1 MNTDNINQHNT
12 VHTDAEQTDL
22 QGKQFAS
29 LLDAHA
35 RRLSMRTLKLLDDGR
50 ARAVKAH
57 AQSISGESVNK
68 DGTLNSFSGNVFSGN
83 SFFSWAQQHRI
94 ASTGLVLGA
103 MIVGF
108 VLVQAF
114 GQQQVSDAFLL
125 SADLP
130 PEAFVDRGFEPIL
143 NDGKLEL

>member
-1 MNTDNINQHNT
+1 MNTDNINQQNT
-12 VHTDAEQTDL
+12 VHADAEHTDL

-35 RRLSMRTLKLLDDGR
+35 KRLSMRTLKLLDDGR

-57 AQSISGESVNK
+57 AHHIAGVSVNK
-68 DGTLNSFSGNVFSGN
+68 DGTLNGFFGNG
-83 SFFSWAQQHRI
+83 FFPWAQQHRV
-94 ASTGLVLGA
+94 ASTGLILA
-103 MIVGF
+103 AIITGF
-108 VLVQAF
+108 VLMQAF

-130 PEAFVDRGFEPIL
+130 PEAFVDRGFEPLL